1 MTARSKKNIFRIVF
15 FIIALYNF
23 IESTKIYRFRFDL
36 DYIYYY
42 TNLSNFAVFIW
53 ISYIMVKMVKNQKE
67 SKNDYSVKFSVM
79 MGIMVTF
86 IIYNTLL
93 GNPFTRDYWHLS
105 NVLKHTLIPLLMF
118 YDYLK
123 YTPHKKIRFSDTYKS
138 LIFPLLY
145 FVYAMI
151 RGLFTNQ
158 YPYFFVDP
166 TGIGYTGVIS
176 YLIVLTMLMWGFSY
190 LLYLLNKKRIS

>member
-1 MTARSKKNIFRIVF
+1 MTTTKKKNIFRIVF
-15 FIIALYNF
+15 FIIALFNF
-23 IESTKIYRFRFDL
+23 IESTKIYRLRFDL
-36 DYIYYY
+36 DYLYYY

-53 ISYIMVKMVKNQKE
+53 ISYIFIKMIKKQKE
-67 SKNDYSVKFSVM
+67 SKIDYSIKFSIT

-105 NVLKHTLIPLLMF
+105 NILKHTLIPLLMF

-123 YTPHKKIRFSDTYKS
+123 YTPRKKIKLNDTYKS

-145 FVYAMI
+145 FIYAMI
-151 RGLFTNQ
+151 RGLFTHE

-166 TGIGYTGVIS
+166 TSIGYNGVIS

-190 LLYLLNKKRIS
+190 ILYLLNKRHIE